1 MRQEF
6 LLSDVF
12 VDLTVQELDALSDA
26 AETYRFTLPGIA
38 NIGTSL
44 LSISEMKPVI
54 LRNRMANRAIETM
67 NSLPTGF
74 HRHYRNQIP
83 DRKADPDGY
92 HA

>member
-12 VDLTVQELDALSDA
+12 VDLTERELDALSYA
-26 AETYRFTLPGIA
+26 TETCRFSLPGIA

-54 LRNRMANRAIETM
+54 RRE
-67 NSLPTGF
+67 SYGKQG
-74 HRHYRNQIP
+74 H
-83 DRKADPDGY
+83 
-92 HA
+92 